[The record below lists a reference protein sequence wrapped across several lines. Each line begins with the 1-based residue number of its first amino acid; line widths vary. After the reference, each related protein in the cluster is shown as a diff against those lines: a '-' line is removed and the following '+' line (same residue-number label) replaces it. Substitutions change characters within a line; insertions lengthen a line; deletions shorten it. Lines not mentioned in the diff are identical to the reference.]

1 MQTSITSGQLQK
13 SPRLVERAR
22 AAAAGVLV
30 EGGHGLTPRLKAALL
45 AYGLWTGD
53 KLVAP
58 AGLTKA

>member
-1 MQTSITSGQLQK
+1 MHISINSGQLQE

-30 EGGHGLTPRLKAALL
+30 EGGPGLTPRLKAALL
-45 AYGLWTGD
+45 AYGLWTGN
-53 KLVAP
+53 KMVVP